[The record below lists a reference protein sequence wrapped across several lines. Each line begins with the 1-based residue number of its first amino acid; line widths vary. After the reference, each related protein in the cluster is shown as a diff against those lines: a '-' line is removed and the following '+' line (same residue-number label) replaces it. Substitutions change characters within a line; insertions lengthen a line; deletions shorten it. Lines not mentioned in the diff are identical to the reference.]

1 MPKKKGRPKKS
12 ENASVQ
18 TYFEDEMMVQ
28 TVAIGDGSA
37 RVLAEQAPAEMKD
50 NSGIIL
56 VRLEEKTPVHCDSEE
71 KAPARRESW
80 ADQVAKEEAEVAA
93 SKIPKSYASV
103 VKGNRDISQG
113 WGLQYVKPTATKVEI
128 SAEEWEEGSKD
139 WECCLVGYVPGC
151 EPRFK
156 DMVRFANSQW
166 KKDTPQVLMLAKGVF
181 LFSFLN
187 AEAMQLI
194 LDKRWTFYGNP
205 LILKPWTP
213 YFDVDNLEMEKLPVW
228 IQLPQL
234 HLSLWNPTALRLL
247 ASWANLLQQISSQQ
261 GEIVW
266 NTQELLVEMDIVDDL
281 VTDIPVKLPRGEVM
295 QPIVYEWKPVKCK
308 KCARL
313 GHRADS
319 CNAPPVNVWITKPN
333 QAPVVQEGAQSSG
346 AAGNQKKGNDPPKA
360 RSPDASKAGQHAN
373 ATKGGK
379 PPTSATTQ
387 TIAAKTTAAIT
398 LQSAALAG
406 DSEVRSGSSS
416 SQLPTTVDVS
426 KKVNGKDVVQ
436 KAGGGVVVTNG

>member
-1 MPKKKGRPKKS
+1 
-12 ENASVQ
+12 
-18 TYFEDEMMVQ
+18 
-28 TVAIGDGSA
+28 
-37 RVLAEQAPAEMKD
+37 
-50 NSGIIL
+50 
-56 VRLEEKTPVHCDSEE
+56 
-71 KAPARRESW
+71 
-80 ADQVAKEEAEVAA
+80 
-93 SKIPKSYASV
+93 
-103 VKGNRDISQG
+103 
-113 WGLQYVKPTATKVEI
+113 
-128 SAEEWEEGSKD
+128 
-139 WECCLVGYVPGC
+139 
-151 EPRFK
+151 
-156 DMVRFANSQW
+156 MVRFANSQW
-166 KKDTPQVLMLAKGVF
+166 KKDTPQVLMLTKGVF

-213 YFDVDNLEMEKLPVW
+213 DFDVDNLEMEKLPVW

-234 HLSLWNPTALRLL
+234 HLSLWNPTALQKIASFIGKPIATDKLTARRDRLEY
-247 ASWANLLQQISSQQ
+247 AR
-261 GEIVW
+261 V
-266 NTQELLVEMDIVDDL
+266 LVEMDIVYDL
-281 VTDIPVKLPRGEVM
+281 VTDIPVKFPRGEVM

-373 ATKGGK
+373 ATKGEK

-416 SQLPTTVDVS
+416 SQLPTTVDFR

>member
-1 MPKKKGRPKKS
+1 M
-12 ENASVQ
+12 
-18 TYFEDEMMVQ
+18 
-28 TVAIGDGSA
+28 
-37 RVLAEQAPAEMKD
+37 
-50 NSGIIL
+50 
-56 VRLEEKTPVHCDSEE
+56 
-71 KAPARRESW
+71 
-80 ADQVAKEEAEVAA
+80 
-93 SKIPKSYASV
+93 
-103 VKGNRDISQG
+103 
-113 WGLQYVKPTATKVEI
+113 QYVKPTATKVEI

-166 KKDTPQVLMLAKGVF
+166 KKDTPQVLMLTKGVF

-213 YFDVDNLEMEKLPVW
+213 DFDVDNLEMEKLPVW

-234 HLSLWNPTALRLL
+234 HLSLWNPTALQKIASFIGKPIATDKLTARRDRLEY
-247 ASWANLLQQISSQQ
+247 AR
-261 GEIVW
+261 V
-266 NTQELLVEMDIVDDL
+266 LVEMDIVYDL
-281 VTDIPVKLPRGEVM
+281 VTDIPVKFPRGEVM

-360 RSPDASKAGQHAN
+360 RSTDASKVGQHA
-373 ATKGGK
+373 K
-379 PPTSATTQ
+379 
-387 TIAAKTTAAIT
+387 
-398 LQSAALAG
+398 
-406 DSEVRSGSSS
+406 
-416 SQLPTTVDVS
+416 
-426 KKVNGKDVVQ
+426 
-436 KAGGGVVVTNG
+436 